1 MELRGPANP
10 RTGSTS
16 VLGQVSGES
25 EMLCFCRRLAV
36 WAVWG
41 CLAVAV
47 QPVFAEHPLSF
58 PWGTGPHAS
67 KPQPA
72 RSAPYQVLHP
82 ATGQNQPSIT
92 LQQLSPKVGYAYGW
106 FGSNPTPQMTRH
118 LGFHQNYTQWKL
130 TP

>member
-1 MELRGPANP
+1 M
-10 RTGSTS
+10 
-16 VLGQVSGES
+16 V
-25 EMLCFCRRLAV
+25 V

-41 CLAVAV
+41 CLFVFV
-47 QPVFAEHPLSF
+47 GPVSADHPLMF
-58 PWGTGPHAS
+58 PWGNARHNSTTA
-67 KPQPA
+67 PA
-72 RSAPYQVLHP
+72 MSAPYQILH
-82 ATGQNQPSIT
+82 AQHGKSQPSVT